1 VTWLHNSD
9 LLNQKMEIM
18 AHATSMENTA
28 KCQVPSSHLEAVPTK
43 TKVVTLTPVDFEI
56 LNNFCIEHFLI

>member
-1 VTWLHNSD
+1 
-9 LLNQKMEIM
+9 MEIM